1 MVSALGP
8 VPEAVAANEV
18 TKFLWI
24 QATDEG
30 NFINRLPAKTGQI
43 GKDWEDFLKT
53 KGEAIVNEMYGV
65 NSREGLQ
72 GQRSMYQGREGSIRA
87 VKFEDI
93 NQLAYKQRTG
103 ERRMAVAQKLIEK
116 FVEGQTLK
124 SWGRALSL
132 GRGESS
138 TGGL

>member
-53 KGEAIVNEMYGV
+53 KGEAIVNEMYG
-65 NSREGLQ
+65 
-72 GQRSMYQGREGSIRA
+72 
-87 VKFEDI
+87 
-93 NQLAYKQRTG
+93 
-103 ERRMAVAQKLIEK
+103 
-116 FVEGQTLK
+116 
-124 SWGRALSL
+124 
-132 GRGESS
+132 
-138 TGGL
+138 